1 MTTGSL
7 EMHIHQHVLRVFRLR
22 TIREQVEIDPLVQT
36 CTEARRFINAIGN
49 EPSLLRWIAV
59 KWTPTGT

>member
-7 EMHIHQHVLRVFRLR
+7 EVHIHQHVLRVFRLR

-36 CTEARRFINAIGN
+36 CTEARRFINYTIGN
-49 EPSLLRWIAV
+49 ESSLLR
-59 KWTPTGT
+59 